1 MVYFIGMFAVG
12 VVALTARGLYF
23 DIFRWTEWGSVFAFL
38 PAALLLF
45 SIERRQQKQ
54 DKAFA
59 GNGAGYTSRL
69 SDRQSTGIKQI
80 YRAET
85 VVGSY
90 RRTFKQ
96 VWHRW
101 FVAFPKVEHFFLNL
115 DFNLSQRELRFE
127 EKAGQRL
134 WSNQTEWTIEESGET
149 VGDIR
154 TENTVRHAV
163 EFTEVLRMTYRGET
177 YQIRSPRLSR
187 RIEVRRDK
195 KTIATSHR
203 KRHLLTF
210 DVPDFETQ
218 AVLLAGMILFRLHF
232 RE

>member
-1 MVYFIGMFAVG
+1 MVYCIGMFVLG

-23 DIFRWTEWGSVFAFL
+23 DIFRITEWGSLVAFL

-45 SIERRQQKQ
+45 WIERWQQKR
-54 DKAFA
+54 DTAF
-59 GNGAGYTSRL
+59 NGGGTGYTSLL

-80 YRAET
+80 YRSET
-85 VVGSY
+85 IVGSY
-90 RRTFKQ
+90 RRTFEQ
-96 VWHRW
+96 AWHRW
-101 FVAFPKVEHFFLNL
+101 FVAFPKVENFFLNL
-115 DFNLSQRELRFE
+115 DFDFSQRELRFE

-134 WSNQTEWTIEESGET
+134 WSNQTEWTIEEGGET
-149 VGDIR
+149 VGDIQ

-163 EFTEVLRMTYRGET
+163 EFTEVLKMTYRGET
-177 YQIRSPRLSR
+177 YHIRSPRLSR
-187 RIEVRRDK
+187 RIEVRRNK
-195 KTIATSHR
+195 TTIATSHR

-210 DVPDFETQ
+210 DVPDLERQ

>member
-1 MVYFIGMFAVG
+1 MIYCIGMFALG

-23 DIFRWTEWGSVFAFL
+23 DIFRWTEWGSLVAFL

-45 SIERRQQKQ
+45 WIERWQQKR
-54 DKAFA
+54 DTAFA
-59 GNGAGYTSRL
+59 GGGDSYSSYL
-69 SDRQSTGIKQI
+69 SDRQSTGIKQL
-80 YRAET
+80 YREET
-85 VVGSY
+85 IVGSY

-96 VWHRW
+96 AWHRW
-101 FVAFPKVEHFFLNL
+101 FVAFPKVENFFLNL
-115 DFNLSQRELRFE
+115 DFDLSQCKLRFE

-134 WSNQTEWTIEESGET
+134 WSNQTEWMIEEGGET
-149 VGDIR
+149 VGDIQ

-163 EFTEVLRMTYRGET
+163 EFTEVLKMTYRGET

-187 RIEVRRDK
+187 RIEVRHDK

-210 DVPDFETQ
+210 DVPDLETK

>member
-1 MVYFIGMFAVG
+1 MVYFIGMFVLG
-12 VVALTARGLYF
+12 VVALTARG
-23 DIFRWTEWGSVFAFL
+23 SVFVFL

-45 SIERRQQKQ
+45 WVERWQQKQ
-54 DKAFA
+54 DGAF
-59 GNGAGYTSRL
+59 NGSGTGYTSRL

-80 YRAET
+80 YRSET
-85 VVGSY
+85 IVGSY
-90 RRTFKQ
+90 RRTFEQ
-96 VWHRW
+96 AWHRW
-101 FVAFPKVEHFFLNL
+101 FVAFPKVENFFLNL
-115 DFNLSQRELRFE
+115 DFDLSQRELRFE

-134 WSNQTEWTIEESGET
+134 WSNQTEWMIEEGGET
-149 VGDIR
+149 VGDIQ

-163 EFTEVLRMTYRGET
+163 EFTEVLNMTYRGET

-210 DVPDFETQ
+210 DVPDLETRS
-218 AVLLAGMILFRLHF
+218 VLLAGMILFRLYF

>member
-1 MVYFIGMFAVG
+1 MVYCIGMFVLG

-23 DIFRWTEWGSVFAFL
+23 DIFRLTEWGSVFVFL

-45 SIERRQQKQ
+45 WVERWQQKQ
-54 DKAFA
+54 DAAF
-59 GNGAGYTSRL
+59 NGSGTGYTSRL

-80 YRAET
+80 YRADT

-101 FVAFPKVEHFFLNL
+101 FVAFPKVENFFLNL
-115 DFNLSQRELRFE
+115 VFDLSQRELRFE
-127 EKAGQRL
+127 EKTGQRL
-134 WSNQTEWTIEESGET
+134 WSNQTEWTIEERGET
-149 VGDIR
+149 VGDIK
-154 TENTVRHAV
+154 TENTVLHTV

-195 KTIATSHR
+195 KTIAASHR

-210 DVPDFETQ
+210 DVPDLETQ

>member
-1 MVYFIGMFAVG
+1 MFVLG

-23 DIFRWTEWGSVFAFL
+23 DIFRLTEWGSVFVFL

-45 SIERRQQKQ
+45 LVERWQQKQ
-54 DKAFA
+54 DTAF
-59 GNGAGYTSRL
+59 NGRKTGYTSLL
-69 SDRQSTGIKQI
+69 SDRQSTGIKQL

-85 VVGSY
+85 IVGSY

-96 VWHRW
+96 AWHRW
-101 FVAFPKVEHFFLNL
+101 FVAFPKFENFFLNL
-115 DFNLSQRELRFE
+115 DFDLSQRKLRFK

-134 WSNQTEWTIEESGET
+134 WSNQTEWTIEEGGET
-149 VGDIR
+149 VGDIQ

-163 EFTEVLRMTYRGET
+163 EFTEVLKMTYRGET
-177 YQIRSPRLSR
+177 YHIRSPRLSR

-210 DVPDFETQ
+210 DVPDIETRS
-218 AVLLAGMILFRLHF
+218 VLLAGMILFRIHF

>member
-1 MVYFIGMFAVG
+1 MVYCIGMFVLG

-23 DIFRWTEWGSVFAFL
+23 DIFRITERGSLVAFL

-45 SIERRQQKQ
+45 WIERWQQKR
-54 DKAFA
+54 DTAF
-59 GNGAGYTSRL
+59 NGGGTGYTSLL

-80 YRAET
+80 YRSET
-85 VVGSY
+85 IVGSY
-90 RRTFKQ
+90 RRTFEQ
-96 VWHRW
+96 AWHRW
-101 FVAFPKVEHFFLNL
+101 FVAFPKVENFFLNL
-115 DFNLSQRELRFE
+115 DFDLSQRELRFE

-134 WSNQTEWTIEESGET
+134 WSNQTEWMIEEGGET
-149 VGDIR
+149 VGDIQ

-163 EFTEVLRMTYRGET
+163 ELTEVLNMTYRGET

-210 DVPDFETQ
+210 DVPDLETRS
-218 AVLLAGMILFRLHF
+218 VLLAGMILFRLHF